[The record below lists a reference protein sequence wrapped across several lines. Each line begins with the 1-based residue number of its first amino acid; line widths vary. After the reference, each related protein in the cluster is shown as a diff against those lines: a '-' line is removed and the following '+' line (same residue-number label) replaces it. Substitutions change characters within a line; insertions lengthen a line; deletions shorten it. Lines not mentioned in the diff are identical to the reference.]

1 MSFEAT
7 SRKRERRPTHGV
19 CALGSSRTLQVQ
31 MSLDGL
37 PWACG
42 GASANDRTLTVRN
55 LPAIGQ
61 VIARI
66 GHSLEA
72 LIARNSPR
80 QSHTKSSAP
89 TGWQNSGQPLARQ
102 YSTNPLLRIKALN
115 RSVLRA
121 AR

>member
-7 SRKRERRPTHGV
+7 SRKREWRPTHGV
-19 CALGSSRTLQVQ
+19 CALASSRTQQVR

-61 VIARI
+61 VIANFRYNWLVKSLVVGDLNQAEARADNRASSEVPEMPILI
-66 GHSLEA
+66 GV
-72 LIARNSPR
+72 
-80 QSHTKSSAP
+80 
-89 TGWQNSGQPLARQ
+89 LAF
-102 YSTNPLLRIKALN
+102 S
-115 RSVLRA
+115 
-121 AR
+121 